1 MAWIIPLIASIISF
15 LLTWSLVKQYI
26 ERKKIHQLLY
36 SLSLSMF
43 TLAAFGEFYSEWKGF
58 NHFIYKLYY
67 FPAITLVPVMAAGT
81 LYLLLRK
88 NRWIAHLFLLYT
100 VVLSIWMFV
109 LLIPVIPDEKILGQ
123 TIAIGGEGMPDYIRR
138 FSFPL
143 SGIGGIVLIL
153 GALISWWKTRFKGNL
168 YIAAGAIVMSL
179 GGKLATMGLTT
190 WLPLSELLGI
200 LLLYYG
206 VVIHPSSKKNEIKSY

>member
-1 MAWIIPLIASIISF
+1 
-15 LLTWSLVKQYI
+15 
-26 ERKKIHQLLY
+26 
-36 SLSLSMF
+36 MF